1 MGNMERNITGN
12 TLPWVIYAKQL
23 LWFLFII
30 TMNLIGFFLKIEE
43 EGLKINFKR
52 TLKADILA
60 PILFTAERAS
70 PPEK

>member
-1 MGNMERNITGN
+1 MGNTEQNITGN
-12 TLPWVIYAKQL
+12 MLPWVIYAKQL

-30 TMNLIGFFLKIEE
+30 TMNLTGLKKIE

-52 TLKADILA
+52 TLEVDILA

-70 PPEK
+70 PPEQ

>member
-30 TMNLIGFFLKIEE
+30 TMNLIGFFKKLK
-43 EGLKINFKR
+43 KKV
-52 TLKADILA
+52 
-60 PILFTAERAS
+60 
-70 PPEK
+70 